1 MGVGGP
7 RNAGLPSAVA
17 ASDDHRRESA
27 GRQYVAIGLGEAH
40 HMTVMGELGHI
51 DAAGL
56 LQLLGSRRATGYLW
70 ITADGEEVG
79 VYLSRGALSRV
90 TSTRLP
96 LRLGRILLQ
105 RGILQT
111 RQLHEVLRD
120 QQGEFETRS
129 LGELVLARGW
139 ITREALASCV
149 EQQSVAVLAKAIG
162 ARRGTFL
169 YRPDEGP
176 PTDVPSEVLNSNRIL
191 QGAIKRVREIQV
203 LRAQLP
209 DMTAPLAPSVQIDV
223 TIQTFKPSEDT
234 ILKAL
239 DAGANSLGELLDI
252 VPLDEPVLLQTV
264 IDMRRR
270 GLIIAG
276 HGDKGGAL
284 GVGGEPPPGDEDL
297 ERLLSQNQ

>member
-1 MGVGGP
+1 
-7 RNAGLPSAVA
+7 
-17 ASDDHRRESA
+17 
-27 GRQYVAIGLGEAH
+27 
-40 HMTVMGELGHI
+40 MTVMGELGHI

-90 TSTRLP
+90 TSTRLS

-120 QQGEFETRS
+120 QQAGFETRS
-129 LGELVLARGW
+129 LGELLLVRGW
-139 ITREALASCV
+139 ITAETLASCV
-149 EQQSVAVLAKAIG
+149 EEQSVAVLAKAIG

-176 PTDVPSEVLNSNRIL
+176 PTGVPSEVLNSNRIL
-191 QGAIKRVREIQV
+191 QEAIKRVREVQA

-209 DMTAPLAPSVQIDV
+209 DVSAPLAPAVQIDV
-223 TIQTFKPSEDT
+223 TIQSSTPVEDA

-239 DAGANSLGELLDI
+239 DAGANSLGELVDI
-252 VPLDEPVLLQTV
+252 VPVDEPVLLRTV

-270 GLIIAG
+270 GLIVAG
-276 HGDKGGAL
+276 QGDKGGAL
-284 GVGGEPPPGDEDL
+284 GVAKQPPPGDDDL
-297 ERLLSQNQ
+297 ERLLSHTL